1 MIIYHQQFIVVLEI
15 KSKINVNIIQKLRL
29 KSFIKIKKMIIL
41 ELYILIYRK
50 VKGSLFVSQITLYK
64 QRYGSEPSIM
74 ILN

>member
-1 MIIYHQQFIVVLEI
+1 MIIYQQLFIVVLEI

-41 ELYILIYRK
+41 ELLLIYRR